1 MAYMSHEALEK
12 MGFKHLG
19 KNVKVSD
26 KASIYNADQISI
38 GDESRI
44 DDFCTVSGKVT
55 IGRNV
60 HIAVYVNVAGGEP
73 GITFEDYS
81 AIAYGSHIFSQSD
94 DYLGYAMTNPTVPDR
109 YKKETKLPIVVGR
122 HTLIGTNCVIF
133 PGVTFGEGTAVGAC
147 SLVTRDTAPWS
158 VYTGIPAKWVKER
171 RKDLL
176 LMEEDY
182 VRSGYAADPV

>member
-1 MAYMSHEALEK
+1 MAYLTRQQLEA

-26 KASIYNADQISI
+26 KASIYNANQISI

-44 DDFCTVSGKVT
+44 DDFCTISGKVT

-81 AIAYGSHIFSQSD
+81 AIAYGSHIFAQSD

-147 SLVTRDTAPWS
+147 SLVIRDTAPWS
-158 VYTGIPAKWVKER
+158 VYTGIPAKKVKER

-182 VRSGYAADPV
+182 IRSRYAPDPL

>member
-1 MAYMSHEALEK
+1 MAYMSREALEK

-26 KASIYNADQISI
+26 KASIYNANQISI

-44 DDFCTVSGKVT
+44 DDFCTISGKVT

-81 AIAYGSHIFSQSD
+81 AIAYGSHIFAQSD

-147 SLVTRDTAPWS
+147 SLVIRDTAPWS
-158 VYTGIPAKWVKER
+158 VYTGIPAKKVKER

-182 VRSGYAADPV
+182 IRSGYAPDPL

>member
-1 MAYMSHEALEK
+1 MAYLTRPQLEA

-19 KNVKVSD
+19 QNVKVSD

-81 AIAYGSHIFSQSD
+81 AIAYGSHIFAQSD

-182 VRSGYAADPV
+182 VRSGYAPDSV

>member
-1 MAYMSHEALEK
+1 MGYLSRDAMEA
-12 MGFKHLG
+12 MGFKHIG
-19 KNVKVSD
+19 RNVKISD

-44 DDFCTVSGKVT
+44 DDFCLVSGVVT

-60 HIAVYVNVAGGEP
+60 HIGVFCNVAGGEP

-81 AIAYGSHIFSQSD
+81 AIAYGSHIFAQSD

-122 HTLIGTNCVIF
+122 HTLIGAKCVVF
-133 PGVTFGEGTAVGAC
+133 PGIVFGEGTSVGAC
-147 SLVTRDTAPWS
+147 SLVTRSTDPWG
-158 VYTGIPAKWVKER
+158 VYAGIPARRVKER
-171 RKDLL
+171 KKDLL
-176 LMEEDY
+176 KMEADY
-182 VRSGYAADPV
+182 VQSGYAPDPV

>member
-1 MAYMSHEALEK
+1 MGYLSREAMEA

-19 KNVKVSD
+19 KNVKISD

-44 DDFCTVSGKVT
+44 DDFCLISGVVT

-60 HIAVYVNVAGGEP
+60 HIGVFCNVAGGEP

-81 AIAYGSHIFSQSD
+81 AIAYGSQIFAQSD

-122 HTLIGTNCVIF
+122 HTLIGTKCVIF
-133 PGVTFGEGTAVGAC
+133 PGVVFGEGTAVGAC
-147 SLVTRDTAPWS
+147 SLVTKSTDPWG
-158 VYTGIPAKWVKER
+158 VYAGIPAKRVKER

-182 VRSGYAADPV
+182 IRSGYAPDPV

>member
-1 MAYMSHEALEK
+1 MAYMSREALEK

-26 KASIYNADQISI
+26 KASIYNANQISI

-44 DDFCTVSGKVT
+44 DDFCTISGKVT

-81 AIAYGSHIFSQSD
+81 AIAYGSHIFAQSD

-147 SLVTRDTAPWS
+147 SLVIRDTAPWS
-158 VYTGIPAKWVKER
+158 VYTGIPVKKVKER

-182 VRSGYAADPV
+182 IRSGYAPDPL

>member
-1 MAYMSHEALEK
+1 MAYLTRQQLEA

-26 KASIYNADQISI
+26 KASIYNANQISI

-44 DDFCTVSGKVT
+44 DDFCTISGKVT

-81 AIAYGSHIFSQSD
+81 AIAYGSHIFAQSD

-133 PGVTFGEGTAVGAC
+133 PGVTLGEGTAVGAC
-147 SLVTRDTAPWS
+147 SLVIRDTASWS
-158 VYTGIPAKWVKER
+158 VYTGIPAKKVKER

-182 VRSGYAADPV
+182 IRSGYAPDPL